1 MVLRQGDR
9 PNTPHVST
17 VVNKRGEPIGT
28 PRLVDTAMPEHAVAE
43 GLSGSDIRV
52 RLSEQLILRQI
63 GALRAAAERGTQPR

>member
-1 MVLRQGDR
+1 
-9 PNTPHVST
+9 
-17 VVNKRGEPIGT
+17 
-28 PRLVDTAMPEHAVAE
+28 VDTAVPAHAVAE